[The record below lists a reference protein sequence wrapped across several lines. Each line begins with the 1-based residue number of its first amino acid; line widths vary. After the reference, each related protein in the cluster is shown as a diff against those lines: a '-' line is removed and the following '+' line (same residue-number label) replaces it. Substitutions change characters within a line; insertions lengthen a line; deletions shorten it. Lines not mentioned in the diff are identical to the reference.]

1 MGKQKISNV
10 SFIKEGGRER
20 VGKGGKEE
28 GEEEENCN
36 KKNKSNAIIPNKTP
50 INLCLP
56 MATGSDSGL
65 LIPKGSPQFT
75 GCPFITQQNHCL

>member
-10 SFIKEGGRER
+10 FFIKEGGRER

-36 KKNKSNAIIPNKTP
+36 KKNKSNVIIFNKIL
-50 INLCLP
+50 INLCLF
-56 MATGSDSGL
+56 MVIGFDFGL
-65 LIPKGSPQFT
+65 LIFKGS
-75 GCPFITQQNHCL
+75 L